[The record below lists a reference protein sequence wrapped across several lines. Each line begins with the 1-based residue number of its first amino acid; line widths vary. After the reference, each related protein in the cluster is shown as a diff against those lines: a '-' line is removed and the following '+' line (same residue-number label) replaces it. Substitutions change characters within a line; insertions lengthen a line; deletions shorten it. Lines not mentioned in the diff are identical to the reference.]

1 MAKVLRLKSKLKA
14 KGQEKSDAVTVR
26 LPSVPSEASDDMGD
40 YTTLLYGVKKIGKT
54 SMCQY
59 FDMAFFIMLEPGAK
73 ALSVYQT
80 CDEDGRPRVVKTW
93 AEFKQWVV
101 LLEKEKR
108 FKTIIVDTVDRLFK
122 LCERHVCQK
131 LAISHPSEEEWG
143 KGWGAI
149 RDEFDEWVLGR
160 LMGMGKG
167 VVFISHAK
175 EAEIKTRVGDVY
187 HKITSTMSNQAKEAI
202 EGVVDLWCHYNYD
215 GKDRILTI
223 GGDDHVDAGQRV
235 EEHFWYKDSDERV
248 RDIPMGSS
256 SKEAYENL
264 VLAFQNRLEQ
274 PKKEAGKPKL
284 SLKIK
289 RK

>member
-1 MAKVLRLKSKLKA
+1 MAKVKVLKSKLKM
-14 KGQEKSDAVTVR
+14 KKPGEGEKILVR
-26 LPSVPSEASDDMGD
+26 LPTRPSEASDEMGD
-40 YTTLLYGVKKIGKT
+40 YTTLLYGIKKIGKT
-54 SMCQY
+54 SMCQ
-59 FDMAFFIMLEPGAK
+59 FFPDAFFLMLEPGAK

-80 CDEDGRPRVVKTW
+80 CDENGRPRIIKTW
-93 AEFKQWVV
+93 AEYKQWVV
-101 LLEKEKR
+101 LLEKEKK
-108 FKTIIVDTVDRLFK
+108 FKTIVVDTVDRLFK
-122 LCERHVCQK
+122 LCERYACQK
-131 LAISHPSEEEWG
+131 LAITHPSEAEWG
-143 KGWGAI
+143 KGWGAV

-160 LMGMGKG
+160 LLGMGKG

-215 GKDRILTI
+215 GKDRVLTV

-248 RDIPMGSS
+248 KDIPMGNT

-264 VLAFQNRLEQ
+264 VLAFQNRLER
-274 PKKEAGKPKL
+274 PKREVKKL
-284 SLKIK
+284 KVTLK